1 MIPSH
6 YQTIRQHL
14 RTATSEAHDRLDRAM
29 AALDLVQRGDYARF
43 LRIQHAARGPIEA
56 WCRASLPEELLPP
69 SQLALIESDL
79 ADLGESMGPA
89 HARPFIAS
97 AEGALGIAWALAG
110 SSLGNRAMLA
120 DLRKRGGA
128 ALPTRFLGDGAMP
141 AFFARL
147 RPKLEQPI
155 DEAVIAV
162 AGAHAVFARF
172 AEVAAAHL
180 TAEAA

>member
-1 MIPSH
+1 
-6 YQTIRQHL
+6 L

-29 AALDLVQRGDYARF
+29 AALDLVQRGDYAHF
-43 LRIQHAARGPIEA
+43 LRIQHTARAPIEA
-56 WCRASLPEELLPP
+56 WGQATLPQEMLPP
-69 SQLALIESDL
+69 SQLALIEADL
-79 ADLGESMGPA
+79 ADLGESAGAPS
-89 HARPFIAS
+89 RPFIAN
-97 AEGALGIAWALAG
+97 ADGALGIAWALAG

-141 AFFARL
+141 AFFASL
-147 RPKLEQPI
+147 RPQLEQPI
-155 DEAVIAV
+155 GDAVIAGAV

>member
-1 MIPSH
+1 
-6 YQTIRQHL
+6 
-14 RTATSEAHDRLDRAM
+14 M
-29 AALDLVQRGDYARF
+29 AALDLVERGDYAHF
-43 LRIQHAARGPIEA
+43 LRIQFDARAPIET
-56 WCRASLPEELLPP
+56 WCQTALPQELLPP
-69 SQLALIESDL
+69 SQLALIEADL
-79 ADLGESMGPA
+79 ADLGESAGA
-89 HARPFIAS
+89 ASSRPFMANTD
-97 AEGALGIAWALAG
+97 GALGIAWALAG

-141 AFFARL
+141 AFFVSL
-147 RPKLEQPI
+147 RPMLEQPI
-155 DEAVIAV
+155 DEAVIAAAV

>member
-1 MIPSH
+1 
-6 YQTIRQHL
+6 L

-29 AALDLVQRGDYARF
+29 AALDLIQRGDYARF
-43 LRIQHAARGPIEA
+43 LRVQHAARAPIEA
-56 WCRASLPEELLPP
+56 WCQAALPQELLPP
-69 SQLALIESDL
+69 SQLALIEADL
-79 ADLGESMGPA
+79 ADLGESSRTA
-89 HARPFIAS
+89 SSRPFIAN
-97 AEGALGIAWALAG
+97 ADGALGIAWALGG

-128 ALPTRFLGDGAMP
+128 ALPARFLSDGAMP
-141 AFFARL
+141 AFFASL

-155 DEAVIAV
+155 DEAAIAGAV